1 MSKIMRKFLLI
12 VAIGCFYQLGIA
24 QTNKSL
30 IRSGDDEMGMENF
43 ASAVYFY
50 SQVINKLAGGG
61 EDQMYHPYGVS
72 AFYKA
77 NEKGGPKSFD
87 APKNPTNDQLI
98 VIHKIADA
106 YRLAKDYDNAEKWY
120 AIAVE
125 SPIEEHQYVEY
136 FYGYSLMKNGKYVEA
151 KVYFE
156 KMLEKLPEDNLY
168 HDLSREK
175 IGNCDFALLDEGTYS
190 NASIEILDSSINDGS
205 TSFGMMYHQ
214 NKLLFASARLDTT
227 IAEGYKH
234 KSVYNSDIYFTRY
247 KKDGSYEVP
256 TWFEG
261 TVNSGAIE
269 GGACLSPDGKAM
281 YFTRIN
287 PENHYE
293 SAIYVSRFFN
303 GRWTEPFKLGE
314 DINAKGFKSMTPS
327 IADDG
332 VTIYF
337 SSNRPGTIG
346 GMDIWVTTIN
356 EDGETTEPVNLGENV
371 NTREDEISPFYHS
384 RSKTLYFSSE
394 GHIGFGGF
402 DVFKTTINML
412 TDWWD
417 IPSNVG
423 RPINSSRDDTYF
435 VWGKDMQ
442 QGYLTTD
449 RDNCGECDSANTLNV
464 HCNSIYSVTRPKVVI
479 TLSGYVFDN
488 DTDEIIPN
496 ATINVKDIRG
506 IKDPIT
512 LSADDN
518 GYYEKELLVNEEYF
532 FKASKKKYFA
542 DAAVKSTLGIV
553 ESTALEQDFYLTL
566 IPTGEIEIKGIEY
579 DFDAATLRET
589 SKKELDKLIEFL
601 ELNAN
606 LKIQIR
612 SHTDERGR
620 DEYNL
625 KLSERR
631 AQSVVDYLVDNGISR
646 DRLEP
651 RGMGETEPAVIRLQN
666 GEDVELNPTYI
677 YSLNDEDLQ
686 EEYHQRNRRTAFKV
700 LAE

>member
-1 MSKIMRKFLLI
+1 MSEIMRKYLLI
-12 VAIGCFYQLGIA
+12 VIVGCFFHLGIA

-30 IRSGDDEMGMENF
+30 IRSGDAEMEMENY

-72 AFYKA
+72 TFHKA
-77 NEKGGPKSFD
+77 NEKGGPKAFE
-87 APKNPTNDQLI
+87 APKNPSRDELV

-120 AIAVE
+120 SIAVNQ
-125 SPIEEHQYVEY
+125 PIEEHPYVEY
-136 FYGYSLMKNGKYVEA
+136 FFGYSLMKNAKYEEA
-151 KVYFE
+151 KVYFN
-156 KMLEKLPEDNLY
+156 KMIEKLSEENLF
-168 HDLSREK
+168 HELSLEK
-175 IGNCDFALLDEGTYS
+175 IGNCDFAVLDEGTYS
-190 NASIEILDSSINDGS
+190 NATIEILDSVVNDGS
-205 TSFGMMYHQ
+205 TSFGMMFHD
-214 NKLLFASARLDTT
+214 NKLLFASARLDTS
-227 IAEGYKH
+227 IADNYKH

-247 KKDGSYEVP
+247 KSDGSYEAP
-256 TWFEG
+256 TWFDG
-261 TVNSGAIE
+261 GVNSDAIE

-287 PENHYE
+287 PANHNE

-303 GRWTEPFKLGE
+303 GRWSEPFKLGN
-314 DINAKGFKSMTPS
+314 DINVDGFKSMTPS
-327 IADDG
+327 MADDG
-332 VTIYF
+332 KTLYY
-337 SSNRPGTIG
+337 SSNRPGSLG
-346 GMDIWVTTIN
+346 GMDIWVTSID
-356 EDGETTEPVNLGENV
+356 EDGVTSEPVNLGANV

-384 RSKTLYFSSE
+384 KSKTLYFSSE

-423 RPINSSRDDTYF
+423 QPINSSRDDTYF
-435 VWGKDMQ
+435 VWGADMQ
-442 QGYLTTD
+442 TGYLTTD
-449 RDNCGECDSANTLNV
+449 RDNCGECDTANTLNV
-464 HCNSIYSVTRPKVVI
+464 HCNSIYRVSRPKIVI
-479 TLSGYVFDN
+479 TLSGYVFDE

-496 ATINVKDIRG
+496 ATIDIKDVRG
-506 IKDPIT
+506 ERDPIT
-512 LSADDN
+512 LKADEN

-553 ESTALEQDFYLTL
+553 ESTDFEQDFYLKL

-579 DFDAATLRET
+579 DFDAATLRPQ
-589 SKKELDKLIEFL
+589 SKVELDKLIEFL

-606 LKIQIR
+606 LSIQIR

-651 RGMGETEPAVIRLQN
+651 KGMGESEPAIIRLQN
-666 GEDVELNPTYI
+666 GEDVELTPTYI
-677 YSLNDEDLQ
+677 YSLEDEELQ

>member
-1 MSKIMRKFLLI
+1 MRKFLLI
-12 VAIGCFYQLGIA
+12 LTVGCFTQFGIA

-30 IRSGDDEMGMENF
+30 IRSGDAEMEMENY

-61 EDQMYHPYGVS
+61 ADQVYHPYGVS

-77 NEKGGPKSFD
+77 NEKGGPNSFEPPAD
-87 APKNPTNDQLI
+87 PTSDELV

-120 AIAVE
+120 KIAVE
-125 SPIEEHQYVEY
+125 SPIEAHPYVEY
-136 FYGYSLMKNGKYVEA
+136 FYGYSLMKNEKYMEA
-151 KVYFE
+151 KEYFE
-156 KMLEKLPEDNLY
+156 KMAEKLPEGHQY
-168 HDLSREK
+168 RELSYEK

-190 NASIEILDSSINDGS
+190 NASIKVLDSVINDGS
-205 TSFGMMYHQ
+205 TSYGMMYHQ
-214 NKLLFASARLDTT
+214 DKLLFASARLDTT
-227 IAEGYKH
+227 IAEDYKH
-234 KSVYNSDIYFTRY
+234 KSVYNSDIYFTKY
-247 KKDGSYEVP
+247 NDNGGYDAP

-261 TVNSGAIE
+261 GVNSGAIE
-269 GGACLSPDGKAM
+269 GGACLSPDGKAI

-287 PENHYE
+287 PTNHNE
-293 SAIYVSRFFN
+293 SSIYVSRFFN
-303 GRWTEPFKLGE
+303 GRWTEPFKLGK
-314 DINAKGFKSMTPS
+314 DINVDGFKSITPTM
-327 IADDG
+327 ADDG
-332 VTIYF
+332 QTLYYA
-337 SSNRPGTIG
+337 SNRPGTNG

-384 RSKTLYFSSE
+384 KSKTLYFSSE

-402 DVFKTTINML
+402 DVFKATINML

-417 IPSNVG
+417 VPANVG

-435 VWGKDMQ
+435 VWGENMQ
-442 QGYLTTD
+442 SGYLTTD
-449 RDNCGECDSANTLNV
+449 RDNCGDCDSAKTLNV
-464 HCNSIYSVTRPKVVI
+464 HCNSIYSVSRPKVLI

-496 ATINVKDIRG
+496 ATID
-506 IKDPIT
+506 IKDVRGEKDPVTIK
-512 LSADDN
+512 ADEN
-518 GYYEKELLVNEEYF
+518 GYYEKELFVNEEYF

-542 DAAVKSTLGIV
+542 DAAVTSTLGIV
-553 ESTALEQDFYLTL
+553 ESTSLEQDFFLTL

-579 DFDAATLRET
+579 DFDAATLRPQ
-589 SKKELDKLIEFL
+589 SKVELDKLIEFL

-606 LKIQIR
+606 LKVQIR

-620 DEYNL
+620 DQYNL

-651 RGMGETEPAVIRLQN
+651 KGMGETEPAIIRLQN
-666 GEDVELNPTYI
+666 GEDVELSPSYI
-677 YSLNDEDLQ
+677 NALDDEDIQ

-700 LAE
+700 LAQ